1 MKTIQYILFL
11 MINVVIYYTSNNLV
25 ILQISP
31 FQTYFE
37 TNRAEKK
44 TLTKKYAIGSAPT
57 VLVLMSPC
65 HLSEGDR
72 PRNHVDRGLN
82 VNIANVGMFNL
93 SANVSGAENMA

>member
-1 MKTIQYILFL
+1 MKTIQYILFP

-44 TLTKKYAIGSAPT
+44 FLTKN
-57 VLVLMSPC
+57 
-65 HLSEGDR
+65 R
-72 PRNHVDRGLN
+72 PLGQRQPSWCWWVP
-82 VNIANVGMFNL
+82 VT
-93 SANVSGAENMA
+93 